1 MPLATPNAPVKMA
14 SNDSV
19 DFVLSWKTFGST
31 ENWDQMSNK
40 LFTMVRL
47 PWALDCCLSLLQ
59 PQEDLEI
66 FLKVSMFAL
75 SKLEYPILFRLRI
88 ADPVGPQSS
97 CPMGSWAP
105 RHFHRPCPA
114 SSQAQPRLEP
124 TWKLRYCALAPERKR
139 WISSSPV
146 TSPWS
151 LRVCSWGGIGTV
163 IKSFF
168 FIVIMFGKTT
178 VTISVWALR
187 EENFTCRSSR
197 RIVFGLLQ
205 WPPKL
210 TFLRYSD
217 VGNWL
222 ISSA

>member
-1 MPLATPNAPVKMA
+1 MGTGLLPVTASTP
-14 SNDSV
+14 
-19 DFVLSWKTFGST
+19 
-31 ENWDQMSNK
+31 
-40 LFTMVRL
+40 
-47 PWALDCCLSLLQ
+47 
-59 PQEDLEI
+59 EDLEI
-66 FLKVSMFAL
+66 LLKVSMFAL

-124 TWKLRYCALAPERKR
+124 TWKLHYCALAPERKR

-168 FIVIMFGKTT
+168 SFSSCLGRPQSQ
-178 VTISVWALR
+178 SVCGPLERRKRPAPVDSS
-187 EENFTCRSSR
+187 NYFTCRS
-197 RIVFGLLQ
+197 
-205 WPPKL
+205 
-210 TFLRYSD
+210 
-217 VGNWL
+217 
-222 ISSA
+222 